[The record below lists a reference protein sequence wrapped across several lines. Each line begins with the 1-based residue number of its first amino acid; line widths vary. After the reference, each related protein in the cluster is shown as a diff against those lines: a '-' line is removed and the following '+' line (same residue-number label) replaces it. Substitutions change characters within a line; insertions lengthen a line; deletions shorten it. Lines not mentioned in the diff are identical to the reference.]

1 MNLHFIISASGGTVR
16 DARTGLTWQRSAPDE
31 RYTWAEAR
39 RYAARL
45 ALDGGGW
52 RLPTVQEL
60 ISLVDYSRHEP
71 AIDTEAFP
79 NTPPGWFW
87 SATPYAG
94 GEGRAWGV
102 YFSVGSANYGGDL
115 YGGAVRCVR

>member
-1 MNLHFIISASGGTVR
+1 VSASGATVH
-16 DARTGLTWQRSAPDE
+16 DVTTGLEWQRAAPE
-31 RYTWAEAR
+31 GSFTLVQAKE
-39 RYAARL
+39 YASQL

-52 RLPTVQEL
+52 RLPTVGEL
-60 ISLVDYSRHEP
+60 SGIVDLSRMGP

-94 GEGRAWGV
+94 GEGRACVVFFDGG
-102 YFSVGSANYGGDL
+102 YAYYGH
-115 YGGAVRCVR
+115 GGYDSAVRCVR